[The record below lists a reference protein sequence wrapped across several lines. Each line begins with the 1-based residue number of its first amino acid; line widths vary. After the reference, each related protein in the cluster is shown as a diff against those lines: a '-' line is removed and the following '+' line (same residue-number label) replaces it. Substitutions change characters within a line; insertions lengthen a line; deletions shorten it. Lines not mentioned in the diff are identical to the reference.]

1 MICVFLHVYFPD
13 GKDLYI
19 GKAVQKAYLE
29 VTEEGAEGAVGSGRL
44 NLSFLTIIFL
54 IMNTTLR
61 YSHKAKSTSSSQI
74 LPPSVSL

>member
-1 MICVFLHVYFPD
+1 MICVLLCVTD

-44 NLSFLTIIFL
+44 PL
-54 IMNTTLR
+54 
-61 YSHKAKSTSSSQI
+61 
-74 LPPSVSL
+74 

>member
-1 MICVFLHVYFPD
+1 MSLKGLFIAWRQAEDLDVSVCVTD

-44 NLSFLTIIFL
+44 HLLFLIFL
-54 IMNTTLR
+54 INNR
-61 YSHKAKSTSSSQI
+61 
-74 LPPSVSL
+74 SLQPDIYGTH